1 MAVVFWARADEDVV
15 LRLDKTGTED
25 SRKERMGR
33 KPCADFPETVNDRKE
48 GEHYERGTFFG
59 VSGQY
64 G

>member
-1 MAVVFWARADEDVV
+1 MDVVFLIMEDDFVV
-15 LRLDKTGTED
+15 EKPDKTGSED